1 MAVIRNCDRRRR
13 AVSVPRLAQAAA
25 IASQTGLP
33 GPRALVQESPQ
44 GSAGESLG
52 LVGPLMALLA
62 GPHCQS
68 LAIRGLTVPGPM
80 VVLMAK
86 AARVL
91 AALKRDGWTE
101 TRRSGSHRVLVRG
114 DQQRVWLT
122 MTA

>member
-1 MAVIRNCDRRRR
+1 MGHAVTNNVMWRGGGIYGGSGIGGIQGLPARVSRMAVIRNCDRRRR

-80 VVLMAK
+80 VVLMA
-86 AARVL
+86 
-91 AALKRDGWTE
+91 
-101 TRRSGSHRVLVRG
+101 
-114 DQQRVWLT
+114 
-122 MTA
+122 